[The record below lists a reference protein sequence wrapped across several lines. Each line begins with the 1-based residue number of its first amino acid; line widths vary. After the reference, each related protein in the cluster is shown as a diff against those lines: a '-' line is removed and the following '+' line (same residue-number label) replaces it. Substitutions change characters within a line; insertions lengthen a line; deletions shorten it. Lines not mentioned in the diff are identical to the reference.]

1 MFTPNKNLT
10 AKYTKGK
17 SINTVLAFGA
27 DNNFFVAKAS
37 ATNNIPNTAHKAA
50 YFKFAFLYLP
60 WFTS

>member
-37 ATNNIPNTAHKAA
+37 ATKKNGEEILHEILRKTPKPRT
-50 YFKFAFLYLP
+50 
-60 WFTS
+60 